1 MYDIFTTAYLF
12 FLLCPGLL
20 ITLPPG
26 AGIMTAAAVHAIL
39 FFLILQYLSLYVP
52 WWAVWVVGVS
62 VVGLKLWSS
71 RSVAPTY

>member
-12 FLLCPGLL
+12 FLLVPGFL

-26 AGIMTAAAVHAIL
+26 SSIMTAAAVHALI
-39 FFLILQYLSLYVP
+39 FFLILQYISLYVP

-62 VVGLKLWSS
+62 IVSYKAYYGV
-71 RSVAPTY
+71 

>member
-12 FLLCPGLL
+12 FLLVPGF
-20 ITLPPG
+20 IVTLPPG
-26 AGIMTAAAVHAIL
+26 SSIMIAAAVHALI

-62 VVGLKLWSS
+62 TVSYKLYYG
-71 RSVAPTY
+71 V

>member
-26 AGIMTAAAVHAIL
+26 AGIMTAAAIHAII
-39 FFLILQYLSLYVP
+39 FFLILQYVSLYVP
-52 WWAVWVVGVS
+52 WWAVWLVGVPIIS
-62 VVGLKLWSS
+62 YKVFYGV
-71 RSVAPTY
+71 

>member
-26 AGIMTAAAVHAIL
+26 AGIMTSAAVHAIV
-39 FFLILQYLSLYVP
+39 FFLILQYVSLYVP

-62 VVGLKLWSS
+62 VVGFKLWSG
-71 RSVAPTY
+71 RSAAPAY

>member
-12 FLLCPGLL
+12 FLLVPGFI

-26 AGIMTAAAVHAIL
+26 ASIFVAAAVHAVI

-52 WWAVWVVGVS
+52 WWAIWVVGVS
-62 VVGLKLWSS
+62 TVSYKLYYG
-71 RSVAPTY
+71 V